1 MALPITVRFR
11 ARVRFCRRC
20 GSALANDGPC
30 AACVAREQA
39 RDAFIIP
46 RPSQLGHGLA
56 KVALDPVV
64 DSQPLI
70 PEGNRPKGDSSTI
83 SGYRAKWAAI
93 RNENGVAAA
102 TRERSPNQAP
112 GARYGAILW
121 GPPSAWREA
130 ARAAPVEAVIA
141 IAAGILSGVV
151 VPLLLR

>member
-1 MALPITVRFR
+1 MAPPISARSR

-20 GSALANDGPC
+20 GSALPNDAPC
-30 AACVAREQA
+30 AACVPREQA

-56 KVALDPVV
+56 EVALDPVV

-70 PEGNRPKGDSSTI
+70 PEGHRPKADSSTI
-83 SGYRAKWAAI
+83 SGFRAKWAAM
-93 RNENGVAAA
+93 RKENGVAAA
-102 TRERSPNQAP
+102 TRERSPDQA
-112 GARYGAILW
+112 GARYDAIPWSPL
-121 GPPSAWREA
+121 SAWREA

-151 VPLLLR
+151 VPILLR